1 MGDLVIAKYS
11 VCNTPSDNKL
21 LHWFLNK
28 FYNIKIITR
37 YINGTKYICEYQR
50 SPFWGYE
57 KPSLRLFIKDKL
69 LTWHGQV
76 WEVFPSGSRCGFGT
90 TCFTALF
97 PAKRMRKF
105 LDRESKWVWECCNK
119 NKDDTLY

>member
-1 MGDLVIAKYS
+1 MKELAKYS
-11 VCNTPSDNKL
+11 VCNYASDNKL
-21 LHWFLNK
+21 LHWFFNR
-28 FYNIKIITR
+28 FYNTYKIEKEIA
-37 YINGTKYICEYQR
+37 GTKYIVEYNR

-76 WEVFPSGSRCGFGT
+76 WEVFPSGSHCGFGT

-119 NKDDTLY
+119 NVE